1 MLPTLRLVLL
11 ALVFWASSSLPA
23 FTQETVATPEAWTL
37 GMGLFFPLAENE
49 LEDLLARLPS
59 LEECSALAIE
69 RGEGG
74 LSSAIPLLLSR
85 IVEPLPSRDILED
98 QQPTAGKRLP
108 GFKRKS
114 KDEALFDIRSD
125 KEAIQALDAYVL
137 GFYANTGQGLDCIL
151 LYFEKGQLLAVN
163 SAAATLDSM
172 ELEKIPQLFLSRIL
186 SWVRGKPLSVYD
198 IEVTAPPALL
208 LTPVNLA
215 SGLWEI
221 EGSRIFALGS
231 GVAALTLRVPGYEI
245 KDLEIT
251 NNESYIYKKINPSL
265 VKLSPSTASLN
276 PGHYAQTL
284 EWREE
289 SAFVRA
295 DSRFRSALG
304 RFILSL
310 PISFLATGQFLS
322 TQEAYSR
329 SARPAWAFYASGGFA
344 GISLGLSLGLA
355 VDSILALVDMMRLSR

>member
-1 MLPTLRLVLL
+1 MRSALRLALLVLML
-11 ALVFWASSSLPA
+11 WVSSSFPVFA
-23 FTQETVATPEAWTL
+23 QDVATTPETWTL

-49 LEDLLARLPS
+49 RQGLEARLPS
-59 LEECSALAIE
+59 LEECSALALE

-85 IVEPLPSRDILED
+85 IVEPLPSRDIQGDKE
-98 QQPTAGKRLP
+98 PTSGIRQSV
-108 GFKRKS
+108 FKRKS

-137 GFYANTGQGLDCIL
+137 GFYANTSRGIDCIL
-151 LYFEKGQLLAVN
+151 LYFEKDQPLAVN
-163 SAAATLDSM
+163 SAAASLENM
-172 ELEKIPQLFLSRIL
+172 ELDQIPQLFVSRIL
-186 SWVRGKPLSVYD
+186 SWVRGMPLSVYD
-198 IEVTAPPALL
+198 VEASAPPTLL
-208 LTPVNLA
+208 LTPADLA
-215 SGLWEI
+215 SGLWDI
-221 EGSRIFALGS
+221 EGSRIFALGT
-231 GVAALTLRVPGYEI
+231 GVAALTLRVPGYET
-245 KDLEIT
+245 KRLEIS
-251 NNESYIYKKINPSL
+251 NNESYIYKKIIPSL
-265 VKLSPSTASLN
+265 VKLSPSTDSLN

-289 SAFVRA
+289 SAFIKA

-344 GISLGLSLGLA
+344 GVSLGLSLGLA
-355 VDSILALVDMMRLSR
+355 VDSILALVDMMGLSR